1 MELDAQDKAIIAA
14 LKQDSRMPI
23 RDIAKKT
30 GKRPSTVHQ
39 RLVRL
44 RESKVIEA
52 FTIKTNNAAVGEG
65 FIVFMLIKTKP
76 QVVVNSLLNNE
87 HVKEAFGVT
96 GEYDILVKMNFKDVS
111 EFNEF
116 LLKFRRHEKVEAT
129 LTMVCTAGLK
139 EEM

>member
-96 GEYDILVKMNFKDVS
+96 GEYDILVKMKFKDVS